1 MAHRSLTGIAF
12 EEIHGHP
19 PPVGGVAGGESEAES
34 GKKSVAAGHGGVHR
48 MEYAAWQRVAARHA
62 HGLMFDIR
70 EKPNMV
76 ERAFLIGAYFDR
88 REKQPAS
95 DLLEELGELVGT
107 LGIEVIASELVFA
120 REHTARYLIGS
131 GKSAE
136 LMKQAKELG
145 ADCIVWDNE
154 LSPAQQRAWESEGA
168 ICVIDRHEV
177 ILDIFN
183 MRAKTREARLQV
195 ELARLEY
202 SIPRLTRM
210 WRHLDRQGGGA
221 GGGQGGAGAARG
233 EGETQLEVDRRLA
246 SKRLDKLRADL
257 EDVKRQRDTM
267 RKERSRVPVPHA
279 AIVGYTNAGKS
290 SLLNRLTESDAYVE
304 NKLFATLDTTT
315 RRMELPDGQPLLVTD
330 TVGFIRNL
338 PHDLVQSFRAT
349 LEEANQAD
357 FLIHVID
364 ANSAQALE
372 FYTTTTQVLA
382 ELGAGEKKVLL
393 VLNKA
398 DLVDD
403 LRLNELKRDFP
414 GAVLISVKT
423 GQGMDDLLHRL
434 HDFMID
440 RVVRLSLDLP
450 LDRMDLVAL
459 AHQEGK
465 VLSEDYESGRAQIQ
479 CVIPKRIENRFA
491 DFLPA
496 TPEPTGRNK
505 GKK

>member
-1 MAHRSLTGIAF
+1 
-12 EEIHGHP
+12 
-19 PPVGGVAGGESEAES
+19 
-34 GKKSVAAGHGGVHR
+34 
-48 MEYAAWQRVAARHA
+48 
-62 HGLMFDIR
+62 
-70 EKPNMV
+70 
-76 ERAFLIGAYFDR
+76 FLIGAHFDR
-88 REKQPAS
+88 REKQHAM
-95 DLLEELGELVGT
+95 DLLEELKELVET
-107 LGIEVIASELVFA
+107 LGIEVVAMEQVFA

-136 LMKQAKELG
+136 LMKQAKSPEVN
-145 ADCIVWDNE
+145 ADVIIWDNE
-154 LSPAQQRAWESEGA
+154 LSPAQQRAWETEGDIA
-168 ICVIDRHEV
+168 VIDRHEV

-210 WRHLDRQGGGA
+210 WAHLDRQGGGA

-246 SKRLDKLRADL
+246 AKRLDKLRADL

-290 SLLNRLTESDAYVE
+290 SLLNKLTEADAYVE

-315 RRMELPDGQPLLVTD
+315 RRMELPDGQSLLVTD

-349 LEEANQAD
+349 LEEAIQAD

-364 ANSAQALE
+364 ASSLQAVE
-372 FYTTTTQVLA
+372 FYQTTTKVLS
-382 ELGAGEKKVLL
+382 ELGAGDKRVLL
-393 VLNKA
+393 VLNKV

-403 LRLNELKRDFP
+403 ARLMELKREFP
-414 GAVLISVKT
+414 EALTISVKT
-423 GQGMDDLLHRL
+423 GEGMENMLHRL

-440 RVVRLSLDLP
+440 RVVRLTLSIP

-465 VLSEDYESGRAQIQ
+465 VLSEDYETGMAEIQ
-479 CVIPKRIENRFA
+479 CVIPKHLESRFTK
-491 DFLPA
+491 FSV
-496 TPEPTGRNK
+496 K
-505 GKK
+505 